1 MAVQIKEVTTPHEL
15 KIFATYPYDLYRKNR
30 FWVPPLRSDELN
42 YLRKEK
48 NPAFDFCDAKYWLAL
63 KNGKIA
69 GRIAGI
75 INKRFNEKWNAKV
88 ARFGWFDFIDD
99 PEVSSALLN
108 TVEAWAQTSGM
119 DHIHGPLGFTDMDG
133 EGTLVEGFE
142 EVSTL
147 GSIYNFP
154 YYPEHITRAGYIK
167 DTDWVE
173 FDVTMHPE
181 IPEKIKRIAEIAL
194 ERNHLKVLAVRKAK
208 EMIPYGKEIFAVLNS
223 AYKDL
228 YGFVE
233 LSDKQVDMYIKQYFG
248 FILPEFVPVVL
259 DAQNRVAAFG
269 IAMPSLSHAMLKSNG
284 RLFPFGIFYILKALK
299 TTEKPTF
306 ILLPCVPI
314 CKTRESMQSS
324 FMKCTKHSSSIIF
337 KKSKQIENLRIMPKF
352 KHNGDFT
359 MHGSINAA
367 DAIKKSF
374 KTMILERSLRGLIV
388 GDSCYS
394 PALLD
399 VFFLFAYWCFY
410 PVSICFLS

>member
-15 KIFATYPYDLYRKNR
+15 KKFAFYPYSLFSGNR
-30 FWVPPLRSDELN
+30 YWVPPLRTDELN

-69 GRIAGI
+69 GRVAGI

-88 ARFGWFDFIDD
+88 ARFGWLDFIDD

-108 TVEAWAQTSGM
+108 AVETWARSAGM
-119 DHIHGPLGFTDMDG
+119 NHIHGPLGFTDMDG
-133 EGTLVEGFE
+133 EGTLIEGFD

-147 GSIYNFP
+147 GSIYNYP
-154 YYPEHITRAGYIK
+154 YYPEHIAHAGYIK

-173 FDVTMHPE
+173 FEVTMHPE

-228 YGFVE
+228 YGFIE

-269 IAMPSLSHAMLKSNG
+269 IAMPSLSHAMLKSGG
-284 RLFPFGIFYILKALK
+284 RLFPFGVFYILRALK
-299 TTEKPTF
+299 NNRKADLYLTAVRPDLQNKGINAILIYEMHKAF
-306 ILLPCVPI
+306 I
-314 CKTRESMQSS
+314 
-324 FMKCTKHSSSIIF
+324 
-337 KKSKQIENLRIMPKF
+337 
-352 KHNGDFT
+352 KHNIQKVETNRELED
-359 MHGSINAA
+359 NAKIQA
-367 DAIKKSF
+367 QWRFYDARQHKRRRCYKKE
-374 KTMILERSLRGLIV
+374 L
-388 GDSCYS
+388 
-394 PALLD
+394 
-399 VFFLFAYWCFY
+399 
-410 PVSICFLS
+410 